1 MKMKKLMAT
10 GLAVAMAL
18 SLAACGGSSSS
29 GAGSSG
35 EAAGTSAASATS
47 AGGSGS
53 AASGEKV
60 KMTLALRGGTYGD
73 VIKQCLP
80 EFEKE
85 NNCEIDVLE
94 LEFDDLHS
102 KIALDA
108 QNSTGAYDLVMVDGS
123 WMAEFT
129 ENEVLTNLSDEG
141 YSFDDDIIPGTTD
154 ICKDADGNIYLAPY
168 FGNVTVLLY
177 NKDLVKAAGYTG
189 ENDIT
194 SWDDVMKIAQS
205 AKDSGKNGYIV
216 RGGNPDSILSDF
228 IPVML
233 ANGAWVVDDN
243 NKPTVDTAEM
253 KQALTQYKEL
263 AATGQSMEKDDIVA
277 QIDNG
282 DGALAVGWP
291 GWYSPTDDSA
301 GSYCVIPSKLTA
313 DGKEVNTSLYGT
325 WCIGVPQNAP
335 DKDLG
340 VKLLEYLMDKDVQ
353 LSTVDAGGV
362 PCRYSCLKD
371 EEVLKKHPTLATVC
385 DALEKGVYRPVIAQW
400 NDFTTTFGTEI
411 DNYMQGTES
420 LDDALKNAQSQLE
433 ILMQ

>member
-10 GLAVAMAL
+10 GLAAAMAL

-29 GAGSSG
+29 GTDASSEAAGSS
-35 EAAGTSAASATS
+35 SAAATS
-47 AGGSGS
+47 AGGSGA

-85 NNCEIDVLE
+85 NNCDIEVLE

-108 QNSTGAYDLVMVDGS
+108 QNSKGAYDLVMVDGS

-129 ENEVLTNLSDEG
+129 ENEVLTNLSDAG

-154 ICKDADGNIYLAPY
+154 ICKDKDGNIYLAPY

-189 ENDIT
+189 DNDIK

-243 NKPTVDTAEM
+243 NKPTVDTPEM
-253 KQALTQYKEL
+253 KQALTQYKDL

-291 GWYSPTDDSA
+291 GWYSPTSDSA

-325 WCIGVPQNAP
+325 WCIGVAQNAP

-371 EEVLKKHPTLATVC
+371 ENVLKNHPTLSVVC

-433 ILMQ
+433 LLMQ

>member
-1 MKMKKLMAT
+1 MKAKKLMAM
-10 GLAVAMAL
+10 GMAAAMAF

-29 GAGSSG
+29 ETSSASG
-35 EAAGTSAASATS
+35 EATGTSVT
-47 AGGSGS
+47 SGS
-53 AASGEKV
+53 DSGSTASGEKV
-60 KMTLALRGGTYGD
+60 KMTLALRGGTYAD
-73 VIKQCLP
+73 VVKQCLP
-80 EFEKE
+80 DFEEE
-85 NNCEIDVLE
+85 NNCEIEVLE

-108 QNSTGAYDLVMVDGS
+108 ENSTGAYDLVMVDGS

-141 YSFDDDIIPGTTD
+141 YEFDDDIIPGTTD
-154 ICKDADGNIYLAPY
+154 ICKDEDGNIYLAPY

-189 ENDIT
+189 DGDIT

-205 AKDSGKNGYIV
+205 AKDSGKNGYLV

-233 ANGAWVVDDN
+233 ANGAWVVDDDN
-243 NKPTVDTAEM
+243 NPTVDTDEM

-263 AATGQSMEKDDIVA
+263 AETGQSMEKDDIVA

-282 DGALAVGWP
+282 DAALAVGWP
-291 GWYSPTDDSA
+291 GWYSPTDESA
-301 GSYCVIPSKLTA
+301 GSYTVIPGKLTA
-313 DGKEVNTSLYGT
+313 DSEEVNTSLYGV

-335 DKDLG
+335 NKDLG

-353 LSTVDAGGV
+353 LSTIDAGGV
-362 PCRYSCLKD
+362 PCRYSCLQD
-371 EEVLKKHPTLATVC
+371 EEVLAKYPTLSIVC
-385 DALEKGVYRPVIAQW
+385 DALEKGVYRPVISEW

-411 DNYMQGTES
+411 DNYMQGAES

-433 ILMQ
+433 LLMQ

>member
-1 MKMKKLMAT
+1 MNIKKLTAMGIAGVMAFS
-10 GLAVAMAL
+10 M
-18 SLAACGGSSSS
+18 AACGSGTSSSSETSAASSAGNVSTASSS
-29 GAGSSG
+29 GASDSG
-35 EAAGTSAASATS
+35 ASA
-47 AGGSGS
+47 
-53 AASGEKV
+53 EKTT
-60 KMTLALRGGTYGD
+60 MTLALRGGTYAS

-85 NNCEIDVLE
+85 NNCKIDVLE

-108 QNSTGAYDLVMVDGS
+108 QNSKGAYDLVMVDGS

-129 ENEVLTNLSDEG
+129 ENEVLANLSDEG
-141 YSFDDDIIPGTTD
+141 YKFDDDIIPGTTE
-154 ICKDADGNIYLAPY
+154 ICKDQDGNIFLAPY
-168 FGNVTVLLY
+168 FGNVTVMLY

-189 ENDIT
+189 DGDIS
-194 SWDDVMKIAQS
+194 SWEDVMKIAQS
-205 AKDSGKNGYIV
+205 AKASGKNGYIV

-233 ANGAWVVDDN
+233 AIGAWVVDDD
-243 NKPTVDTAEM
+243 NKPTVNTEEM

-263 AATGQSMEKDDIVA
+263 AETGQTMEKDDIVA

-291 GWYSPTDDSA
+291 GWYSPTDDSN
-301 GSYCVIPSKLTA
+301 GSYTVIPSTLTA
-313 DGKEVNTSLYGT
+313 GGKEENTSLYGT

-353 LSTVDAGGV
+353 LSTVEAGGV

-371 EEVLKKHPTLATVC
+371 ENVLKTHPTLSIVC
-385 DALEKGVYRPVIAQW
+385 DALEKGVYRPVISQW

-420 LDDALKNAQSQLE
+420 LDDALKNAQTQLE
-433 ILMQ
+433 LLMQ

>member
-10 GLAVAMAL
+10 GLAAAMAL

-29 GAGSSG
+29 GTDASSEAAGSS
-35 EAAGTSAASATS
+35 SAAATS
-47 AGGSGS
+47 AGGSGA

-85 NNCEIDVLE
+85 NNCDIEVLE

-108 QNSTGAYDLVMVDGS
+108 QNSKGAYDLVMVDGS

-129 ENEVLTNLSDEG
+129 ENEVLTNLSDAG

-154 ICKDADGNIYLAPY
+154 ICKDKDGNIYLAPY

-189 ENDIT
+189 DNDIK

-243 NKPTVDTAEM
+243 NKPTVDTPEM
-253 KQALTQYKEL
+253 KQALTQYKDL

-291 GWYSPTDDSA
+291 GWYSPTSDSA

-371 EEVLKKHPTLATVC
+371 ENVLKNHPTLSIVC

-433 ILMQ
+433 LLMQ

>member
-1 MKMKKLMAT
+1 MKMKRLMAT
-10 GLAVAMAL
+10 GLAAAMAV
-18 SLAACGGSSSS
+18 SLAACGGSSS
-29 GAGSSG
+29 GSSS
-35 EAAGTSAASATS
+35 ESAGTSAASATS
-47 AGGSGS
+47 AGTSGA

-80 EFEKE
+80 KFEEE
-85 NNCEIDVLE
+85 NNCDIEVLE

-243 NKPTVDTAEM
+243 NKPTVDTPEM

-291 GWYSPTDDSA
+291 GWYSPTTDSA

-313 DGKEVNTSLYGT
+313 DGQEVNTSLYGT

-335 DKDLG
+335 NKDLG

-371 EEVLKKHPTLATVC
+371 EEVLKNHPTLSIVC
-385 DALEKGVYRPVIAQW
+385 DALEKGVYRPVISQW

>member
-10 GLAVAMAL
+10 GLAAAMAL

-29 GAGSSG
+29 GTDASSEAAGSS
-35 EAAGTSAASATS
+35 SAAATS
-47 AGGSGS
+47 AGGSGA

-85 NNCEIDVLE
+85 NNCDIEVLE

-108 QNSTGAYDLVMVDGS
+108 QNSKGAYDLVMVDGS

-129 ENEVLTNLSDEG
+129 ENEVLTNLSDAG
-141 YSFDDDIIPGTTD
+141 YSDDIIPGTTD
-154 ICKDADGNIYLAPY
+154 ICKDKDGNIYLAPY

-189 ENDIT
+189 DNDIK

-243 NKPTVDTAEM
+243 NKPTVDTPEM
-253 KQALTQYKEL
+253 KQALTQYKDL

-291 GWYSPTDDSA
+291 GWYSPTSDSA

-371 EEVLKKHPTLATVC
+371 ENVLKNHPTLSVVC

-433 ILMQ
+433 LLMQ

>member
-10 GLAVAMAL
+10 GLAAAMAL

-29 GAGSSG
+29 GTDASSEAAGSS
-35 EAAGTSAASATS
+35 SAAATS
-47 AGGSGS
+47 AGGSGA

-85 NNCEIDVLE
+85 NNCDIEVLE

-108 QNSTGAYDLVMVDGS
+108 QNSKGAYDLVMVDGS

-129 ENEVLTNLSDEG
+129 ENEVLTNLSDAG

-154 ICKDADGNIYLAPY
+154 ICKDKDGNIYLAPY

-189 ENDIT
+189 DNDIK

-243 NKPTVDTAEM
+243 NKPTVDTPEM
-253 KQALTQYKEL
+253 KQALTQYKDL

-291 GWYSPTDDSA
+291 GWYSPTSDSA

-371 EEVLKKHPTLATVC
+371 ENVLKNHPTLSVVC

-433 ILMQ
+433 LLMQ

>member
-10 GLAVAMAL
+10 GLAAAMAL

-29 GAGSSG
+29 GTDASSEAAGSS
-35 EAAGTSAASATS
+35 SAAATS
-47 AGGSGS
+47 AGGSGA

-85 NNCEIDVLE
+85 NNCDIEVLE

-108 QNSTGAYDLVMVDGS
+108 QNSKGAYDLVMVDGS

-129 ENEVLTNLSDEG
+129 ENEVLTNLSDAG

-154 ICKDADGNIYLAPY
+154 ICKDKDGNIYLAPY

-189 ENDIT
+189 DNDIK

-243 NKPTVDTAEM
+243 NKPTVDTPEM
-253 KQALTQYKEL
+253 KQALTQYKDL

-291 GWYSPTDDSA
+291 GWYSPTSDSA

-325 WCIGVPQNAP
+325 WCIGVAQNAP

-340 VKLLEYLMDKDVQ
+340 VKVLEYLMDKDVQ

-371 EEVLKKHPTLATVC
+371 ENVLKNHPTLSVVC

-433 ILMQ
+433 LLMQ